1 MKTSFTWGTLL
12 SLVLSVMTAAYGQ
25 SEFHALDK
33 LSQQDT
39 GIASSRLDDSELDR
53 VEGGLEVSTAS
64 LSLGDLTSEAM
75 MQAAALENAAQA
87 ADGSVTENRVDRTT
101 TLTQVCESSSCTQRS
116 TMTTL
121 SRI

>member
-1 MKTSFTWGTLL
+1 
-12 SLVLSVMTAAYGQ
+12 MTAAYGQ

-33 LSQQDT
+33 LSLQDT
-39 GIASSRLDDSELDR
+39 EIASSRLDDGELDR

-64 LSLGDLTSEAM
+64 SSLVDLTSEAL

-87 ADGSVTENRVDRTT
+87 AGGGSVIENRVDRTT
-101 TLTQVCESSSCTQRS
+101 MLTQVCGSQPCTQRS
-116 TMTTL
+116 NMTTV

>member
-1 MKTSFTWGTLL
+1 MKTSFTWGALL

-87 ADGSVTENRVDRTT
+87 ADGSVTENRVDRTA